1 MDAERGK
8 RLRTL
13 GVSFVVLCLF
23 SFWFPT
29 SAGAGWHIV
38 ATTMSPNLR
47 SPSGGD
53 PQVVTYVSQNRIKYE
68 TRAWAQVVDF
78 RAQRLLVINHLG
90 RMYWE
95 GSIDEYITTMAR
107 RAQEVRKRIDEVI
120 QRMSP
125 DQRRAVESRAGPFDT
140 VAPTIEITV
149 TPTSEEKAIAGH
161 KARKY
166 IVRRNDEPYEETWVT
181 GDINLGTDVDMQRLR
196 EFTGKLQV
204 SRTTPPGAVLAEL
217 TELLDKG
224 YPVRTVN
231 LISNIIKEVIQVERK
246 SISDDGFAVPKGYTQ
261 KALTEVMFPTGRGQT
276 AR

>member
-1 MDAERGK
+1 MGK
-8 RLRTL
+8 HL
-13 GVSFVVLCLF
+13 GMLKVSLVSWCLF
-23 SFWFPT
+23 SFWLPA

-47 SPSGGD
+47 SPPGGD
-53 PQVVTYVSQNRIKYE
+53 PQVVTSVSQNRIKYE
-68 TRAWAQVVDF
+68 TGAWAQVVDF
-78 RAQRLLVINHLG
+78 GAQRLLVINHLG

-95 GSIDEYITTMAR
+95 GSIDEYTITMAR
-107 RAQEVRKRIDEVI
+107 RAQEMQKRIDEVI

-125 DQRRAVESRAGPFDT
+125 DQKRAVESRAGPFDT
-140 VAPTIEITV
+140 VAPTVEITV
-149 TPTSEEKAIAGH
+149 TPTSEENTVAGH

-166 IVRRNDEPYEETWVT
+166 IVRRNEEPYEEAWVT
-181 GDINLGTDVDMQRLR
+181 GDINLSTDVDMQRLR

-231 LISNIIKEVIQVERK
+231 LISNIVKEVIEVERT
-246 SISDDGFAVPKGYTQ
+246 SISDDRFAVPKGYTQ
-261 KALTEVMFPTGRGQT
+261 KALTEVMFPAGRGQT
-276 AR
+276 ARF